1 MRKRWAQAHFH
12 IGYLPIIDYLY
23 LINLGIMEYI
33 TDRITIDD
41 NICNGRP
48 TIRGTR
54 ISVQTVLDY
63 LSAGDTEKEILDQ
76 YPSLESEDIKASI
89 KFAADLM
96 NRNYTIKTVA

>member
-1 MRKRWAQAHFH
+1 
-12 IGYLPIIDYLY
+12 
-23 LINLGIMEYI
+23 MEYI

-63 LSAGDTEKEILDQ
+63 LSAGDSEKEILDQ
-76 YPSLESEDIKASI
+76 YPSLESDDIKACI